1 MGGGRHLRQR
11 GTLGLAH
18 QAFQNEEE
26 GTGEVS
32 DEFIAVYGHW
42 DGLAEPLRLGRLYTH
57 RAAAREVFEYEFERE
72 VLERPDMAGL
82 KLDPRLS
89 QFAGRQYPPQGQ
101 ITFGAFADA
110 SPDRWGRALLRRRLE
125 RAQRAGRA
133 DPKARLYESDYL
145 LGVHDRYRA
154 GALRFRRNDAGPFL
168 DDQHDIAAPPFVQ
181 LRVLEA
187 ASLALE
193 RDENNTASEADEW
206 LRMLIAP
213 GGSLGGARPK
223 ASVVDPTGHLWIAK
237 FPSVRDDCDVGAWE
251 MVVHTLAK
259 ACGLNVPDALVR
271 RFGSAHHTFLVKRFD
286 RTAQGRR
293 RHFASAMNLTGH
305 QDGDD
310 ASTGASYLEIAQV
323 LMTDGASTDADLREL
338 WSRIVF
344 NLLVSNTDDH
354 LRNHGFVLEPGRGWR
369 LSPAFDM
376 NPVPHAHG
384 LKLNISEADNAM
396 DLELA
401 RSVALYFRLSATE
414 AMDIINRQQQV
425 VAQWRTIA
433 DSLGISALQQRRLAD
448 AFLLVESR
456 I

>member
-1 MGGGRHLRQR
+1 MSS
-11 GTLGLAH
+11 GL
-18 QAFQNEEE
+18 
-26 GTGEVS
+26 
-32 DEFIAVYGHW
+32 IAVYGDW

-57 RAAAREVFEYEFERE
+57 PAGVQEVFEYEFDDA
-72 VLERPDMAGL
+72 VLNRPDMAGL
-82 KLDPRLS
+82 KLDPRLGW
-89 QFAGRQYPPQGQ
+89 FAGRQYPPQGQ
-101 ITFGAFADA
+101 ETFGAFSDA
-110 SPDRWGRALLRRRLE
+110 SPDRWGRLLMRRRLE

-145 LGVHDRYRA
+145 MGVHDAYRV
-154 GALRFRRNDAGPFL
+154 GALRFRRDEEGPFL
-168 DDQHDIAAPPFVQ
+168 DDQYDIAAPPFVK
-181 LRVLEA
+181 LRALEA

-193 RDENNTASEADEW
+193 RDKDNMASEADEW

-237 FPSVRDDCDVGAWE
+237 FPSVHDDYDVGAWE
-251 MVVHTLAK
+251 MVVYSLAK
-259 ACGLNVPDALVR
+259 ASGLDVPDALVR

-310 ASTGASYLEIAQV
+310 ASTDVSYLEIAQV
-323 LMTDGASTDADLREL
+323 LMTDGASTHADLREL

-354 LRNHGFVLEPGRGWR
+354 LRNHGFLLEPGRGWA

-376 NPVPHAHG
+376 NPVPHAQG

-401 RSVALYFRLSATE
+401 QSVAPYFRVSVEQAD
-414 AMDIINRQQQV
+414 AIISDQIQIV
-425 VAQWRTIA
+425 SQWRTIA
-433 DSLGISALQQRRLAD
+433 DSLSISHREQQQMEAAFRLA
-448 AFLLVESR
+448 AR
-456 I
+456 A